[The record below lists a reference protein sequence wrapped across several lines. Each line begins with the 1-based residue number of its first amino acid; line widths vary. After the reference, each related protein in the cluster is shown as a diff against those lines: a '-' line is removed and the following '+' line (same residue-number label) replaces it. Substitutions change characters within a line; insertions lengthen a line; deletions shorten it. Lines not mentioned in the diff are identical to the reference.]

1 MNRDTYG
8 KIPKYLAKRKTDDD
22 GEPDQDALEVRVSKY
37 KSHSMWKY
45 KNFKVKNVT
54 PFEVKSTIPK
64 KSVPARHTVR
74 PIDTRKTVTRE
85 ISKEKPSSPPER
97 AQKSI
102 RKSVK
107 LDNERHTR
115 LASKLGDEPV
125 PKRRS
130 SSRIPRRNSSGILP
144 SDGKRYST
152 HQKQIRRGSRIPGT
166 DVISSFEFFLSSF
179 KSDFFIPFSCYTPF
193 TKK

>member
-22 GEPDQDALEVRVSKY
+22 GEPDEDALEVRVSKFISRTVCGSI
-37 KSHSMWKY
+37 KFW
-45 KNFKVKNVT
+45 VKNVT
-54 PFEVKSTIPK
+54 LYEVKSTIPK
-64 KSVPARHTVR
+64 KSVPARHTVK

-85 ISKEKPSSPPER
+85 VSKEKPSSPPDKAR
-97 AQKSI
+97 KSV

-130 SSRIPRRNSSGILP
+130 SSRIPRRNSSDFLP
-144 SDGKRYST
+144 SSDGRRYSA

-166 DVISSFEFFLSSF
+166 KTSFSNLGHFESF
-179 KSDFFIPFSCYTPF
+179 QFDSLY
-193 TKK
+193 